1 METKI
6 EVSLDNVK
14 EIEVHYKEPQRGLW
28 AVVCYYCHQNE
39 PLALV
44 EYYVYGK
51 ELISGKDLICT
62 SYAPK
67 SYNFLFIEKGFETK
81 EVAQQRLEELKNE
94 RAKGYTLIREVEK

>member
-14 EIEVHYKEPQRGLW
+14 EIEVHYKEPQYGLW
-28 AVVCYYCHQNE
+28 AVVCYDCHKNQ

-51 ELISGKDLICT
+51 ELISGKDLVCT

-67 SYNFLFIEKGFETK
+67 SYNFSFVEKGFETK

-94 RAKGYTLIREVEK
+94 RAKGYALIRR